1 MMKKILMYSVRPDEQ
16 PAIDDWVAAN
26 DLQVDTNTVAFNADT
41 VDLAKG
47 YDGVVIQQHGAIPE
61 PLVYQKLKSFGM
73 KQLTLRIT
81 GYDIVNLDAAT
92 ANGLAVTNVP
102 AYSPRSVAELVLAH
116 AMRLIRHLGEATAR
130 EAKDDYSWGGL
141 EAQEVHQ
148 LTIGIIGA
156 GKIGSTV
163 ARIFRALGSTVI
175 VADPVTRPELADTVR
190 YVDLDTLLATAD
202 IVTVHTPLDDI
213 TTHMLDAA
221 AFKKMKK
228 TAYLINAARGPIVD
242 TTALIEALQRG
253 EVAGAALDTIEGEA
267 GIFGVDMIFRK
278 FFPSPVHIVLGTFY
292 RIAQGGISTGYQSD
306 NPGRRH
312 SECRWYLRSVQHSQA
327 AAGTCAHVKDTSTL
341 FHAGTIW
348 LTLQTMILTKHTVQ
362 MLGLERLNQTC
373 HYLNI
378 RKSLTRQ

>member
-1 MMKKILMYSVRPDEQ
+1 MKKILMYSVRPDEQ

-26 DLQVDTNTVAFNADT
+26 NIQVDTNTVAFNADT
-41 VDLAKG
+41 VDLTKG

-116 AMRLIRHLGEATAR
+116 TMRLIRHLGEATAR

-175 VADPVTRPELADTVR
+175 VADPETRPELADTVR

-213 TTHMLDAA
+213 TNHMLDAA

-253 EVAGAALDTIEGEA
+253 EIAGAALDTIEGEA
-267 GIFGVDMIFRK
+267 GIFGVDRSQSGVDNTNLETLKALPNVEISPHIGFYTDAAVKNMIDISLDDVK
-278 FFPSPVHIVLGTFY
+278 TILAGEHSPHQV
-292 RIAQGGISTGYQSD
+292 
-306 NPGRRH
+306 N
-312 SECRWYLRSVQHSQA
+312 
-327 AAGTCAHVKDTSTL
+327 
-341 FHAGTIW
+341 
-348 LTLQTMILTKHTVQ
+348 
-362 MLGLERLNQTC
+362 
-373 HYLNI
+373 
-378 RKSLTRQ
+378 